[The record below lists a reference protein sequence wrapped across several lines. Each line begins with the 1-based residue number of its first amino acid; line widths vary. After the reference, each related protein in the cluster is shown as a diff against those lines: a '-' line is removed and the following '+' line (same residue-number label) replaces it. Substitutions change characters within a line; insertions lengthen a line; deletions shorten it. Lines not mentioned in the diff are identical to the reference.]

1 MHQCSEKV
9 APDTIRGPPYSY
21 IPLRVLGPIAASHML
36 VRVRA
41 RALGSPRVTRATRH
55 TFRLSGGR
63 MDCALLQV
71 VADDLLLE
79 RLSLEAA
86 DLPDASASDWIF
98 IS

>member
-1 MHQCSEKV
+1 
-9 APDTIRGPPYSY
+9 
-21 IPLRVLGPIAASHML
+21 
-36 VRVRA
+36 
-41 RALGSPRVTRATRH
+41 
-55 TFRLSGGR
+55 

-79 RLSLEAA
+79 RLSLETA

>member
-1 MHQCSEKV
+1 
-9 APDTIRGPPYSY
+9 
-21 IPLRVLGPIAASHML
+21 
-36 VRVRA
+36 
-41 RALGSPRVTRATRH
+41 
-55 TFRLSGGR
+55 